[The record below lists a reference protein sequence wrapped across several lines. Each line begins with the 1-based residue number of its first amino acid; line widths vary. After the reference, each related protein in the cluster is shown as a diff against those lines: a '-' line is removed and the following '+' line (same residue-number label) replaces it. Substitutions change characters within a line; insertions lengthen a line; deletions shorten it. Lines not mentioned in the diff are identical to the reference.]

1 MFKKNTKHLQP
12 NLFGLLN
19 SLPDNMQKKVKQS
32 EEFHFYNL
40 IFRNIKEDLFKPLF
54 SDKES
59 RPNAPINA
67 MVSALIFI
75 QRRTWTY
82 EELFKQIQFHILV
95 RIALGLDTLDEM
107 PFCPATLFNFQNRLS
122 DHYTKTGENLLE
134 QVFDQLSDQQIKK
147 LKIKT
152 NIQRTDS
159 FQAASNIRN
168 YSRLQLLVEL
178 LIRIY
183 RILSDDDKKK
193 FKEQFEPYVDKT
205 SGQYIYTLKASDLPH
220 EMEKIGHLY
229 HWIESNLK
237 PAYKDKEIF
246 NVFDRVF
253 AEHFTVSGEKIEVKS
268 PDQLKS
274 DSVQSPDDTDATYRR
289 KQGKSH
295 KGQSINIVET
305 ANPDNPINL
314 ITDVAINPNNK
325 DDCKVIGERIDLIKA
340 KTPDLDEIH
349 FDGTYGSSDNDEKF
363 KSQNILPIQT
373 AVRGAKAEVELD
385 IKQNSE
391 TEYEVSCPHQKVKS
405 SVAQKRHKATF
416 DLEKCSTCPLKSNC
430 PTLIM
435 KKNRMFYFT
444 HDDYLK
450 RKRKKNILSIPEERR
465 RLRNNVE
472 ATVNEFVCKMRKDK
486 LKVRGSFKTSVFAYS
501 VAMSVNFGRIYRFI
515 LENPCLLFLI
525 LLYFIRNVKERTLN
539 LLKFSKEQNHVHR
552 HHSLVLIN
560 ESF

>member
-1 MFKKNTKHLQP
+1 
-12 NLFGLLN
+12 
-19 SLPDNMQKKVKQS
+19 
-32 EEFHFYNL
+32 
-40 IFRNIKEDLFKPLF
+40 
-54 SDKES
+54 
-59 RPNAPINA
+59 
-67 MVSALIFI
+67 MVSALILMH
-75 QRRTWTY
+75 RRTWTY

-122 DHYTKTGENLLE
+122 DHFMKTGDNLLE

-178 LIRIY
+178 LIRLY
-183 RILSDDDKKK
+183 RIVSDDDKKR
-193 FKEQFEPYVDKT
+193 FKEQFDPYVDKT
-205 SGQYIYTLKASDLPH
+205 SGQYIYSLKASDLPH
-220 EMEKIGHLY
+220 EMEKVGHLY
-229 HWIESNLK
+229 YWIESNLK

-246 NVFDRVF
+246 KVFDRVLG
-253 AEHFTVSGEKIEVKS
+253 EHFTISGEKIEVKS

-274 DSVQSPDDTDATYRR
+274 DSVQSPDDTDATYRI
-289 KQGKSH
+289 KQGKSS

-314 ITDVAINPNNK
+314 LTDIAINPNNK
-325 DDCKVIGERIDLIKA
+325 DDCKVIGKRIDQLKA

-349 FDGTYGSSDNDEKF
+349 FDGAYGSSDNDKKF
-363 KSQNILPIQT
+363 KGHNINPIQT

-385 IKQNSE
+385 IEYVSE

-405 SVAQKRHKATF
+405 SAARKRYKATF

-430 PTLIM
+430 PTLMM
-435 KKNRMFYFT
+435 KKNRVLYFT

-450 RKRKKNILSIPEERR
+450 KKRRKNILTIPKKRR

-472 ATVNEFVCKMRKDK
+472 ATVNEFVCKMRKTK
-486 LKVRGSFKTSVFAYS
+486 LKVRGLFRTSVFAYS
-501 VAMSVNFGRIYRFI
+501 VAISVNFGRIYRLI
-515 LENPCLLFLI
+515 LENPSGLFLI
-525 LLYFIRNVKERTLN
+525 LIYFIRNVKERTLN
-539 LLKFSKEQNHVHR
+539 LLKFNKEQNYVHL
-552 HHSLVLIN
+552 HHGLVLIN

>member
-12 NLFGLLN
+12 NLFGLLH

-40 IFRNIKEDLFKPLF
+40 IFRNINEDLFKPLF

-59 RPNAPINA
+59 RPNSPINA
-67 MVSALIFI
+67 MVSALILLN
-75 QRRTWTY
+75 RRTWTY

-122 DHYTKTGENLLE
+122 DHLTKTGENLLE
-134 QVFDQLSDQQIKK
+134 KVFDQLSDQQIKK

-168 YSRLQLLVEL
+168 YSRLQLLIEL

-183 RILSDDDKKK
+183 RILSDDHKKK
-193 FKEQFEPYVDKT
+193 FKEQFDPYIDKT
-205 SGQYIYTLKASDLPH
+205 SGQYIYSLKASELPH
-220 EMEKIGHLY
+220 EMEKVAQLY
-229 HWIESNLK
+229 QWIESNLK
-237 PAYKDKEIF
+237 PAYKDKAIF
-246 NVFDRVF
+246 KVFDRVL
-253 AEHFTVSGEKIEVKS
+253 AEHFSFSGEKIEVKS
-268 PDQLKS
+268 ADQLKS
-274 DSVQSPDDTDATYRR
+274 DSLQSLDDPDATYRK

-314 ITDVAINPNNK
+314 VTDIAINSNNK
-325 DDCKVIGERIDLIKA
+325 DDCKVIGERIDQLKT
-340 KTPDLDEIH
+340 KTPDLDELH
-349 FDGTYGSSDNDEKF
+349 FDGAYGSSDNDEKF
-363 KSQNILPIQT
+363 KSQNINPIQT

-385 IKQNSE
+385 IKQNSP
-391 TEYEVSCPHQKVKS
+391 TEYEVACPHQKVKS
-405 SVAQKRHKATF
+405 TITRKRYKATF
-416 DLEKCSTCPLKSNC
+416 DLKICSSCPLKSNC

-435 KKNRMFYFT
+435 KNKRVFYFT
-444 HDDYLK
+444 QDDYLK
-450 RKRKKNILSIPEERR
+450 KKRQKNILNIPQERR

-472 ATVNEFVCKMRKDK
+472 ATVNEFVCKMPKDK
-486 LKVRGSFKTSVFAYS
+486 LKVRGRFKTSVFAYT
-501 VAMSVNFGRIYRFI
+501 VAISVNFGRIYRLI
-515 LENPCLLFLI
+515 LENPCVVLLI
-525 LLYFIRNVKERTLN
+525 LLYFIRNVKERVLN
-539 LLKFSKEQNHVHR
+539 LLKFSKEQKLYTFTPLCSVN
-552 HHSLVLIN
+552 N
-560 ESF
+560 

>member
-59 RPNAPINA
+59 RPNSPINA
-67 MVSALIFI
+67 MVSALILM

-107 PFCPATLFNFQNRLS
+107 PFCPATLFNFQNRLN
-122 DHYTKTGENLLE
+122 DHFTSTGENLLE
-134 QVFDQLSDQQIKK
+134 QVFDQLTDQQIKK

-183 RILSDDDKKK
+183 RILSDADKKK
-193 FKEQFEPYVDKT
+193 FKEQFDPYVDKT
-205 SGQYIYTLKASDLPH
+205 SGQYIYSLKASDLPH
-220 EMEKIGHLY
+220 EIEKVGHLY

-237 PAYKDKEIF
+237 SAYKDKEIF
-246 NVFDRVF
+246 KVFDRVF
-253 AEHFTVSGEKIEVKS
+253 LEHFTFSGKKIEVKS

-274 DSVQSPDDTDATYRR
+274 DSVQSPDDPDATYRK
-289 KQGKSH
+289 KQGKSS
-295 KGQSINIVET
+295 KGQLINIVET

-314 ITDVAINPNNK
+314 LTDIAINPNNK
-325 DDCKVIGERIDLIKA
+325 DDSKVIGERIDQLKA

-349 FDGTYGSSDNDEKF
+349 FDGAYGSSDNDKKF
-363 KSQNILPIQT
+363 KRHNINPIQT
-373 AVRGAKAEVELD
+373 GVRGAKAEVEID
-385 IKQNSE
+385 IEQNSE

-405 SVAQKRHKATF
+405 SVARKRYKASF
-416 DLEKCSTCPLKSNC
+416 DLKKCSTCSEQSKC
-430 PTLIM
+430 PTLMM
-435 KKNRMFYFT
+435 KKNRVLYFT
-444 HDDYLK
+444 HDDYLSKK
-450 RKRKKNILSIPEERR
+450 RRKNILTIPEKRR

-486 LKVRGSFKTSVFAYS
+486 LKVRGLFRTSVFAYS
-501 VAMSVNFGRIYRFI
+501 VAMSVNFGRIYRLI
-515 LENPCLLFLI
+515 LENPSGLFLI
-525 LLYFIRNVKERTLN
+525 LLYFIRNIKERTLN
-539 LLKFSKEQNHVHR
+539 FLKFSKEQNHVHG
-552 HHSLVLIN
+552 HHSLVLIDK
-560 ESF
+560 SF

>member
-40 IFRNIKEDLFKPLF
+40 IFRNIPEDLFKPLF

-59 RPNAPINA
+59 RPNSPINA
-67 MVSALIFI
+67 MVSALILMD
-75 QRRTWTY
+75 RRTWTY

-122 DHYTKTGENLLE
+122 DHFTTTGENLLE
-134 QVFDQLSDQQIKK
+134 QVFDQLTDQQIKK

-168 YSRLQLLVEL
+168 YSRLQLLIEL

-193 FKEQFEPYVDKT
+193 FKEQFDPYIDKT
-205 SGQYIYTLKASDLPH
+205 SGQYIYSLKASDLPH
-220 EMEKIGHLY
+220 EIEKVGHLY
-229 HWIESNLK
+229 HWIEGNLK
-237 PAYKDKEIF
+237 PGYKDKEIF
-246 NVFDRVF
+246 KVFDRVF
-253 AEHFTVSGEKIEVKS
+253 LEHFTISGKKIEVKN

-274 DSVQSPDDTDATYRR
+274 DSVQSPDDTDATYRK

-314 ITDVAINPNNK
+314 LTDIAINPNNK
-325 DDCKVIGERIDLIKA
+325 DDCKVIGARIDQLKA

-349 FDGTYGSSDNDEKF
+349 FDGAYGSSDNDKKF
-363 KSQNILPIQT
+363 KKHNINPIQT
-373 AVRGAKAEVELD
+373 GVRGPKAEVEID
-385 IKQNSE
+385 IEQNSE

-405 SVAQKRHKATF
+405 SVARKRNKATF
-416 DLEKCSTCPLKSNC
+416 DLKKCSTCSERIKC
-430 PTLIM
+430 PALMM
-435 KKNRMFYFT
+435 KKNRALYFT

-450 RKRKKNILSIPEERR
+450 KKRRKNILTIPEERR

-486 LKVRGSFKTSVFAYS
+486 LKVRGFFRTSVFAYS
-501 VAMSVNFGRIYRFI
+501 AAVSVNFGRIYRLI
-515 LENPCLLFLI
+515 LENPSGFFHI
-525 LLYFIRNVKERTLN
+525 FLYFIRNVKERTIN
-539 LLKFSKEQNHVHR
+539 LLKFSKEQNHVHGY
-552 HHSLVLIN
+552 HSLASIN

>member
-1 MFKKNTKHLQP
+1 MFKKNTTHLQP

-40 IFRNIKEDLFKPLF
+40 IFRNIPEELFKPLF

-59 RPNAPINA
+59 RPNSPINA
-67 MVSALIFI
+67 MVSALILMN
-75 QRRTWTY
+75 RRTWTY

-122 DHYTKTGENLLE
+122 NHFTITGENLLE
-134 QVFDQLSDQQIKK
+134 QVFDQLTDQQIKK

-168 YSRLQLLVEL
+168 YSRLQLLIEL

-183 RILSDDDKKK
+183 RILSDADKKK
-193 FKEQFEPYVDKT
+193 FKEQFDPYVDKT
-205 SGQYIYTLKASDLPH
+205 SGQYIYSLKASDLPH
-220 EMEKIGHLY
+220 EIEKVGRLY

-237 PAYKDKEIF
+237 SAYKDEEIF
-246 NVFDRVF
+246 KVFDRVF
-253 AEHFTVSGEKIEVKS
+253 LEHFTISGKKIEVKS

-274 DSVQSPDDTDATYRR
+274 DSVQSLDDTDATYRR

-314 ITDVAINPNNK
+314 ITDIAINPNNK
-325 DDCKVIGERIDLIKA
+325 DDSKVIGERIDQLKA

-349 FDGTYGSSDNDEKF
+349 FDGAYGSSDNDKKF
-363 KSQNILPIQT
+363 KRHNINPIQT
-373 AVRGAKAEVELD
+373 GVRGPKAEVEID
-385 IKQNSE
+385 IEKNSE

-405 SVAQKRHKATF
+405 SVARKRHKATF
-416 DLEKCSTCPLKSNC
+416 DLKKCSTCLLKSNC

-435 KKNRMFYFT
+435 KKNRVLYFT

-450 RKRKKNILSIPEERR
+450 KKRRKNILTIPEKRR

-501 VAMSVNFGRIYRFI
+501 VAMSVNFGRIYRLI
-515 LENPCLLFLI
+515 LENPSGLFLI

-539 LLKFSKEQNHVHR
+539 LLKFSKKQNHGYEYHR
-552 HHSLVLIN
+552 LVQTN

>member
-12 NLFGLLN
+12 NLFGLHN

-59 RPNAPINA
+59 RPNSPINA
-67 MVSALIFI
+67 MVSALIFM

-107 PFCPATLFNFQNRLS
+107 PFCPATLFNFQNRLN
-122 DHYTKTGENLLE
+122 DHFTSTGENLLE
-134 QVFDQLSDQQIKK
+134 QVFDQLTDQQIKK

-193 FKEQFEPYVDKT
+193 FKEQFDPYVDKT
-205 SGQYIYTLKASDLPH
+205 SGQYIYSLKASDLPH
-220 EMEKIGHLY
+220 EMEKVGRFY

-237 PAYKDKEIF
+237 SAYKDKEIF
-246 NVFDRVF
+246 KVFDRVLG
-253 AEHFTVSGEKIEVKS
+253 EHFTFSGKKIEVKS

-274 DSVQSPDDTDATYRR
+274 DSVQSPDDPDATYRI
-289 KQGKSH
+289 KQGKSS
-295 KGQSINIVET
+295 KGQLINIVET

-314 ITDVAINPNNK
+314 LTDIAINPNNK
-325 DDCKVIGERIDLIKA
+325 DDSKVIGERIDQLKA

-349 FDGTYGSSDNDEKF
+349 FDGAYGSSDNDKKF
-363 KSQNILPIQT
+363 KRHNINPIQT
-373 AVRGAKAEVELD
+373 GVRGAKAEVEID
-385 IKQNSE
+385 IEQVSE

-405 SVAQKRHKATF
+405 SVARKRNKATF
-416 DLEKCSTCPLKSNC
+416 DLKECSTCSEQSKC
-430 PTLIM
+430 PTLMM
-435 KKNRMFYFT
+435 KKNRMLYFT
-444 HDDYLK
+444 HDDYLSK
-450 RKRKKNILSIPEERR
+450 KRKKNILTIPKERR

-486 LKVRGSFKTSVFAYS
+486 LKVRGLFRTSVFAYS
-501 VAMSVNFGRIYRFI
+501 VAMSVNFGRIYRLI
-515 LENPCLLFLI
+515 LENPSGLLLI

-539 LLKFSKEQNHVHR
+539 LLKFSIKQNHVHG

>member
-40 IFRNIKEDLFKPLF
+40 IFRNIPEDLFEPLF

-59 RPNAPINA
+59 RPNSPINA
-67 MVSALIFI
+67 MVSALILMY
-75 QRRTWTY
+75 RRTWTY

-122 DHYTKTGENLLE
+122 DHFTKTGENLLE

-183 RILSDDDKKK
+183 RILSEDDRKK
-193 FKEQFEPYVDKT
+193 FKEQFDPYVDKT
-205 SGQYIYTLKASDLPH
+205 STQYIYSLKASDLPN
-220 EMEKIGHLY
+220 EIEKVGHLY
-229 HWIESNLK
+229 YWIENNLK
-237 PAYKDKEIF
+237 SAYKDKEIF
-246 NVFDRVF
+246 KVFDRVF
-253 AEHFTVSGEKIEVKS
+253 LEHFTISGEKIEVKS

-325 DDCKVIGERIDLIKA
+325 DDCKVLGERIDQLKV
-340 KTPDLDEIH
+340 KTPDLNEIH
-349 FDGTYGSSDNDEKF
+349 FDGAYGSSDNDEKF
-363 KSQNILPIQT
+363 KSQNINPIQT

-385 IKQNSE
+385 IEQNSE
-391 TEYEVSCPHQKVKS
+391 TEYEVSCPHQRVKS
-405 SVAQKRHKATF
+405 SVARKRYKATF
-416 DLEKCSTCPLKSNC
+416 DIEKCSTCPLKSNC

-435 KKNRMFYFT
+435 KKNRVLYFT
-444 HDDYLK
+444 HYDYLK
-450 RKRKKNILSIPEERR
+450 RKRRKSILSIPEGRR

-472 ATVNEFVCKMRKDK
+472 ATVNEFVCKMRKTK

-501 VAMSVNFGRIYRFI
+501 VAMSVNFGRIYRLI
-515 LENPCLLFLI
+515 IEDPSGLFLI

-552 HHSLVLIN
+552 HRGLVLTN

>member
-40 IFRNIKEDLFKPLF
+40 IFQNINEDLFKPLF

-59 RPNAPINA
+59 RPNSPINA
-67 MVSALIFI
+67 MVSALIFM

-122 DHYTKTGENLLE
+122 AHFTKTGENLLE

-168 YSRLQLLVEL
+168 YSRLQLLIEL

-183 RILSDDDKKK
+183 RILSNDHKKK
-193 FKEQFEPYVDKT
+193 FKEQFDPYVNKT
-205 SGQYIYTLKASDLPH
+205 SGQYIYSLKASDLPH
-220 EMEKIGHLY
+220 EMEKVGHLY
-229 HWIESNLK
+229 QWIESNLK
-237 PAYKDKEIF
+237 SAYKDKELF
-246 NVFDRVF
+246 KVFDRVL
-253 AEHFTVSGEKIEVKS
+253 AEHFTFSGKKIEVKS

-274 DSVQSPDDTDATYRR
+274 DSLQSLDDPDATYRR

-305 ANPDNPINL
+305 ANPDNQINL
-314 ITDVAINPNNK
+314 ITDIAINPNHK
-325 DDCKVIGERIDLIKA
+325 DDCKVIGERIDRLKA

-349 FDGTYGSSDNDEKF
+349 FDGAYGNSDNDQKF
-363 KSQNILPIQT
+363 KSQNINPIQT
-373 AVRGAKAEVELD
+373 AVRGAKAEVEID
-385 IKQNSE
+385 IKQNSQ

-405 SVAQKRHKATF
+405 SVARKRYKASF
-416 DLEKCSTCPLKSNC
+416 DLKKCSTCPVKSKC
-430 PTLIM
+430 PTLMM
-435 KKNRMFYFT
+435 KKKRVFYFT
-444 HDDYLK
+444 DEDYLK
-450 RKRKKNILSIPEERR
+450 KKRKKNILSIPEERR

-472 ATVNEFVCKMRKDK
+472 ATVNEFVCKMPKDK
-486 LKVRGSFKTSVFAYS
+486 LKVRGLFRTSVFAYS
-501 VAMSVNFGRIYRFI
+501 VAVSVNFGRIYRFI
-515 LENPCLLFLI
+515 LENPSALFLI

-539 LLKFSKEQNHVHR
+539 LLKFCKEQNYIHQHR
-552 HHSLVLIN
+552 CLVLIN
-560 ESF
+560 KSF

>member
-59 RPNAPINA
+59 RPNSPINA
-67 MVSALIFI
+67 MVSALLFM

-122 DHYTKTGENLLE
+122 DHFTKTGENLLE

-183 RILSDDDKKK
+183 RILSDDDKKR
-193 FKEQFEPYVDKT
+193 FKEQFDPYVDKT
-205 SGQYIYTLKASDLPH
+205 SGQYIYSLNASDLPH
-220 EMEKIGHLY
+220 EMKKVGHLY

-246 NVFDRVF
+246 KVFDRVF
-253 AEHFTVSGEKIEVKS
+253 LEHFTISGEKIEVKS

-295 KGQSINIVET
+295 KGQSINIIET

-325 DDCKVIGERIDLIKA
+325 DDCKVIGERIDQLKV

-349 FDGTYGSSDNDEKF
+349 FDGAYGSSDNDKKF
-363 KSQNILPIQT
+363 KSQNINPIQT

-385 IKQNSE
+385 IEQNSE
-391 TEYEVSCPHQKVKS
+391 TEYEVSCPHQRVKS
-405 SVAQKRHKATF
+405 SVARKRYKATF
-416 DLEKCSTCPLKSNC
+416 DIEKCSTCPLKSNC

-435 KKNRMFYFT
+435 KKNRVLYFT

-450 RKRKKNILSIPEERR
+450 RKRRKSILSIPEERR

-486 LKVRGSFKTSVFAYS
+486 LKVRGLFKTSVFAYS
-501 VAMSVNFGRIYRFI
+501 VAISVNFGRIYRLI
-515 LENPCLLFLI
+515 QENPSGLFLI

-539 LLKFSKEQNHVHR
+539 LLKFSKEQNHVHQ

>member
-1 MFKKNTKHLQP
+1 MFKKNTTHLQP

-40 IFRNIKEDLFKPLF
+40 IFRNIPEDLFKPLF

-59 RPNAPINA
+59 RPNSPINA
-67 MVSALIFI
+67 MVSALILMD
-75 QRRTWTY
+75 RRTWTY

-122 DHYTKTGENLLE
+122 DHFTTTGENLLE
-134 QVFDQLSDQQIKK
+134 QVFDQLTDQQIQK

-168 YSRLQLLVEL
+168 YSRLQLLIEL

-193 FKEQFEPYVDKT
+193 FKEQFDPYVDKT
-205 SGQYIYTLKASDLPH
+205 SGQYIYSLKTSDLPH
-220 EMEKIGHLY
+220 EIEKVGHLY
-229 HWIESNLK
+229 QWIESNLK
-237 PAYKDKEIF
+237 SIYKDKEIF
-246 NVFDRVF
+246 KIFDRVF
-253 AEHFTVSGEKIEVKS
+253 LEHFTVSGKKIEVKS
-268 PDQLKS
+268 PDQLIS
-274 DSVQSPDDTDATYRR
+274 NSVQSPDDIDATYRK

-314 ITDVAINPNNK
+314 LTDIAINPNNK
-325 DDCKVIGERIDLIKA
+325 DDCKVIGARIDQLKA

-349 FDGTYGSSDNDEKF
+349 FDGAYGSSDNDEKF
-363 KSQNILPIQT
+363 RSQNINPIQT
-373 AVRGAKAEVELD
+373 AVRGPKAEVEFD
-385 IKQNSE
+385 IEHVSE
-391 TEYEVSCPHQKVKS
+391 TEYEVACPHQKVKS
-405 SVAQKRHKATF
+405 STTRKRYKATF
-416 DLEKCSTCPLKSNC
+416 DLKKCSTCLLKSNC

-435 KKNRMFYFT
+435 KKNRVFYFT

-450 RKRKKNILSIPEERR
+450 KKRKKNILTIPKERR

-501 VAMSVNFGRIYRFI
+501 VAISVNFGRIYRLI
-515 LENPCLLFLI
+515 LENPSGLFLI

-539 LLKFSKEQNHVHR
+539 LLKFSKEQNHVHGY
-552 HHSLVLIN
+552 HSLVLIN

>member
-40 IFRNIKEDLFKPLF
+40 IFRNIPEDLFEPLF

-59 RPNAPINA
+59 RPNSPINA
-67 MVSALIFI
+67 MVSALILMY
-75 QRRTWTY
+75 RRTWTY

-122 DHYTKTGENLLE
+122 DHFTKTGENLLE

-183 RILSDDDKKK
+183 RILSEDDRKK
-193 FKEQFEPYVDKT
+193 FKEQFDPYVDKT
-205 SGQYIYTLKASDLPH
+205 STQYIYSLKASDLPN
-220 EMEKIGHLY
+220 EIEKVGHLY
-229 HWIESNLK
+229 YWIENNLK
-237 PAYKDKEIF
+237 SAYKDKEIF
-246 NVFDRVF
+246 KVFDRVF
-253 AEHFTVSGEKIEVKS
+253 LEHFTISGEKIEVKS

-325 DDCKVIGERIDLIKA
+325 DDCKVLGERIDQLKV
-340 KTPDLDEIH
+340 KTPDLNEIH
-349 FDGTYGSSDNDEKF
+349 FDGAYGSSDNDEKF
-363 KSQNILPIQT
+363 KSQNINPIQT

-385 IKQNSE
+385 IEQNSE
-391 TEYEVSCPHQKVKS
+391 TEYEVSCPHQRVKS
-405 SVAQKRHKATF
+405 SVARKRYKATF
-416 DLEKCSTCPLKSNC
+416 DIEKCSTCPLKSNC

-435 KKNRMFYFT
+435 KKNRVLYFT
-444 HDDYLK
+444 HYDYLK
-450 RKRKKNILSIPEERR
+450 RKRRKSILSIPEGRR

-472 ATVNEFVCKMRKDK
+472 ATVNEFVCKMRKTK

-501 VAMSVNFGRIYRFI
+501 VAMSVNFGRIYRLI
-515 LENPCLLFLI
+515 IEDPSGLFLI

-539 LLKFSKEQNHVHR
+539 LLKFSKEQNHLHR
-552 HHSLVLIN
+552 HRGLVLTN
-560 ESF
+560 ESS

>member
-1 MFKKNTKHLQP
+1 MFKKNTTHLQP

-40 IFRNIKEDLFKPLF
+40 IFRNIKEGLFKPLF

-59 RPNAPINA
+59 RPNSPINA
-67 MVSALIFI
+67 MVSALILMH
-75 QRRTWTY
+75 RRTWTY

-122 DHYTKTGENLLE
+122 DHFTKTGENLLE
-134 QVFDQLSDQQIKK
+134 QVFDQLTDQQIKK

-159 FQAASNIRN
+159 FQAASNIRS

-183 RILSDDDKKK
+183 RILSDDDKKR
-193 FKEQFEPYVDKT
+193 FKEQFDPYIDKS
-205 SGQYIYTLKASDLPH
+205 SGQYIYSLKASDLPH
-220 EMEKIGHLY
+220 EMEKVGHLY
-229 HWIESNLK
+229 HWIEINLK
-237 PAYKDKEIF
+237 SAYKDKEIF
-246 NVFDRVF
+246 KVFDRVLG
-253 AEHFTVSGEKIEVKS
+253 EHFTISEKKIEVKS

-274 DSVQSPDDTDATYRR
+274 SSVQSPDDLDATYRQ
-289 KQGKSH
+289 KQGKSS
-295 KGQSINIVET
+295 KGQSINIAET
-305 ANPDNPINL
+305 ANPDNLINL
-314 ITDVAINPNNK
+314 LTDIAINPNNK
-325 DDCKVIGERIDLIKA
+325 DDCKVIGKRVDRLKA

-349 FDGTYGSSDNDEKF
+349 FDGAYGSSSNDEKF
-363 KSQNILPIQT
+363 KSQNINPIQT
-373 AVRGAKAEVELD
+373 AVRGAKAEVEID
-385 IKQNSE
+385 IEHISE

-405 SVAQKRHKATF
+405 SVTRKRNKACF
-416 DLEKCSTCPLKSNC
+416 DLKRCSTCSEQSKC
-430 PTLIM
+430 PALMM
-435 KKNRMFYFT
+435 KKNRVLYFT
-444 HDDYLK
+444 HDDYLNKK
-450 RKRKKNILSIPEERR
+450 RRKNILTIPKERR

-472 ATVNEFVCKMRKDK
+472 ATVNEFVCKMRKNK
-486 LKVRGSFKTSVFAYS
+486 LKVRGLFRTSVFAYS
-501 VAMSVNFGRIYRFI
+501 VAMSVNFGRIYRLI
-515 LENPCLLFLI
+515 LENPSGLFLI

-539 LLKFSKEQNHVHR
+539 LLKFSKEQNHGYEYHR
-552 HHSLVLIN
+552 LVLIN